1 MDTPPAEP
9 LERRG
14 SSRLLPTVFLP
25 LTGAELREA
34 IDLPSPNAE
43 AEKE

>member
-25 LTGAELREA
+25 LTGTELRDA
-34 IDLPSPNAE
+34 IDLPSPTAVTE
-43 AEKE
+43 EE